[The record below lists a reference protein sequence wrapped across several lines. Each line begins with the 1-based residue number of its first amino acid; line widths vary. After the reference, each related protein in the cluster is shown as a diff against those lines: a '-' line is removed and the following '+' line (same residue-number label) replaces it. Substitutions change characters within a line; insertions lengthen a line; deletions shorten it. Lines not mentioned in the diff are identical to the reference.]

1 MEHFMEIHLTIND
14 ASQTD
19 KLVTKPESQTTLTIK
34 QAKIIFMLLLII
46 KNVFGYSQADIVRV
60 IQQVHDDVLASDKKI
75 DTKLQKDT
83 VDAICASANRIAQK
97 NGMRP
102 EWFAKEKIYHLLMA
116 K

>member
-1 MEHFMEIHLTIND
+1 MEIHLTIND

-97 NGMRP
+97 KWHETRVVRKGKDLSP
-102 EWFAKEKIYHLLMA
+102 ADGKIR
-116 K
+116 